1 MSHITFGIVTYDGD
15 TITDIRE
22 ADGINSIGDQVE
34 ERDLPRIG
42 EKIKNSVEEHLNK
55 GLTGDNV
62 YKVNDFT
69 VKMNYKVGEHK
80 PWSESVFSFTAKITK
95 PNGEVVTK
103 EGNIQSGAIDTL

>member
-1 MSHITFGIVTYDGD
+1 M
-15 TITDIRE
+15 
-22 ADGINSIGDQVE
+22 
-34 ERDLPRIG
+34 
-42 EKIKNSVEEHLNK
+42 NK

-80 PWSESVFSFTAKITK
+80 PWSETVFSFTAKITK

-103 EGNIQSGAIDTL
+103 EGKINSGAVDTL

>member
-1 MSHITFGIVTYDGD
+1 M
-15 TITDIRE
+15 
-22 ADGINSIGDQVE
+22 
-34 ERDLPRIG
+34 
-42 EKIKNSVEEHLNK
+42 NK

-103 EGNIQSGAIDTL
+103 EGNITSGAIDTL